1 MSAELAEIKVQTD
14 HAVMDKIFNHLNA
27 NPGVACSS
35 EDRGT
40 CPG

>member
-14 HAVMDKIFNHLNA
+14 YAVMDKIVNHLNP

-40 CPG
+40 CPR

>member
-14 HAVMDKIFNHLNA
+14 YAVVDKIINHLNL

-35 EDRGT
+35 DDWGT
-40 CPG
+40 YPG